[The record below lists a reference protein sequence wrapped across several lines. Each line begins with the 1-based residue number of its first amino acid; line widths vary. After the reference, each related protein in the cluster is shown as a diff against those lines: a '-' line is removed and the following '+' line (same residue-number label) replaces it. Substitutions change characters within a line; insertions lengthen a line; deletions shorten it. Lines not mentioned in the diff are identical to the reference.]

1 MHWFDIGLTIAL
13 IISTVWGFFRGFVR
27 GLFSLLGLAAAV
39 LLAVRAYPYLAPVLE
54 SFIAVPWVRQTV
66 GFSLIGVAVM
76 AVVMLCSTLL
86 RLFLRA
92 AGLSLADRLLGGLF
106 GLAKVVLILTVLFI
120 IANRFFPAERTQIE
134 ARSALAPLLSRSAA
148 WLEAFLAQHDAVIQQ
163 LYQQLSF
170 PRTGNMTPADQGDQV
185 LRDTPH
191 TPEHPAREQPQHR

>member
-106 GLAKVVLILTVLFI
+106 GLAKVVLITSVLFI
-120 IANRFFPAERTQIE
+120 MANKFFPAERTQFE
-134 ARSALAPLLSRSAA
+134 AGSVLAPLLSRSAA
-148 WLEAFLAQHDAVIQQ
+148 WLEAFLARHDDVIQQ
-163 LYQQLSF
+163 LYRQLPF
-170 PRTGNMTPADQGDQV
+170 PNSGDTAPAGQGDQV
-185 LRDTPH
+185 SRDSTRAPA
-191 TPEHPAREQPQHR
+191 HPAREGTQRR